1 MATYTEGTG
10 FNKGTA
16 AIPNNG
22 LNKLS
27 MIEVTLNWATI
38 AADRAAAGQTAIGAN
53 DILEVMPIP
62 AKTYVMQVGLDVT
75 TAEGATCTV
84 DVGDATD
91 PDGFLDGVNANTAA
105 SYATALVLAEAAP
118 NTVLGYSNGKYYAAA
133 DTIDIKTINAADAA
147 VMRLWALVADC
158 S

>member
-75 TAEGATCTV
+75 TAEGGTCTV

-105 SYATALVLAEAAP
+105 SYATALALAEASP
-118 NTVLGYSNGKYYAAA
+118 NTVVGYSNGKYYAAA
-133 DTIDIKTINAADAA
+133 DTIDIKTVNAADAA

>member
-38 AADRAAAGQTAIGAN
+38 TADRAAAGQTAIGAN

-75 TAEGATCTV
+75 TAEGGTCTV

-105 SYATALVLAEAAP
+105 SYATALALAEASP
-118 NTVLGYSNGKYYAAA
+118 NTVVGYSNGKYYAAA
-133 DTIDIKTINAADAA
+133 DTIDIKTVNAADAA

>member
-75 TAEGATCTV
+75 TAEGGTCTV

-105 SYATALVLAEAAP
+105 SYATALTLAEASP
-118 NTVLGYSNGKYYAAA
+118 NTVVGYSNGKYYAAA
-133 DTIDIKTINAADAA
+133 DTIDIKTVNAADAA